1 MGQQQFL
8 LIVVGVI
15 IVALMVAVSIAMFN
29 DQAAASNRDALSNDL
44 VNYAQLAQ
52 AYYRKPPMLG
62 GGGNSFTGFS
72 LWDGGSMRNADG
84 VLEVKAVTPVSVDI
98 QAVGIELGFDAINP
112 VKLVVQVSADSIEV
126 VEVN

>member
-29 DQAAASNRDALSNDL
+29 DQASASNRDAISNDL
-44 VNYAQLAQ
+44 VNYADRAQ
-52 AYYRKPPMLG
+52 SYYRKPTMLG
-62 GGGNSFTGFS
+62 GGGSSFMGFV
-72 LWDGGSMRNADG
+72 LGGEMKNADG
-84 VLEVKAVTPVSVDI
+84 VFQVNTITQNTIDI
-98 QAVGIELGFDAINP
+98 QGIGIELGYDAINP
-112 VKLVVQVSADSIEV
+112 VKLVVQVTPDSLKV